1 MATDAA
7 MTISAAMNAGLPRH
21 SESTGMISLTGIL
34 YQDE

>member
-7 MTISAAMNAGLPRH
+7 LAISAAMNAGLPRD
-21 SESTGMISLTGIL
+21 SENTGMISLTGIL